1 MLARADTPT
10 ITSIETALLTLPLR
24 GSRHGG
30 GAGVEPISHLLVQV
44 KLNDGTIGSAE
55 TPLRLEQNGETA
67 EGAKVLLE
75 HYFSK
80 ELQGKRV
87 EPALKQLWQL
97 AAYNYSSKAALDIA
111 LHDAQARSQGQSLWD
126 VVNPALVVRQ
136 DCLVPVSY
144 QLEWGQTDTGL
155 EPIFAEVEQIIAQ
168 GVNRFKVLLRKDS
181 SKDIERLSL
190 LSQSFSEALF
200 YVDAQGNLMPDNAAH
215 KLEQLRD
222 IGVQH
227 VADPLPQQR
236 IKERALLK
244 SEAIVP
250 IVAAN
255 YCQTPELLQLESSF
269 DTFDILAINPCQTG
283 LGRSLAMMQYA
294 RDHQHGLLVESG
306 GTSGLGTLY
315 AVMLA
320 SRPEVTHPCELSYPL
335 KFSRDTIT
343 PSLHYE
349 DGFLDVAQLLEGLP
363 RVAPF

>member
-10 ITSIETALLTLPLR
+10 ITNIETALLTLPLR

-30 GAGVEPISHLLVQV
+30 SAGVEPITHLLVQV
-44 KLNDGTIGSAE
+44 KLNDGTIGSTE

-75 HYFSK
+75 HYFSE

-87 EPALKQLWQL
+87 EPALAQLWQL

-126 VVNPALVVRQ
+126 IVNPSLAVSKDRLI
-136 DCLVPVSY
+136 PVSY
-144 QLEWGQTDTGL
+144 QLEWGQADTGL

-168 GVNRFKVLLRKDS
+168 GVNRFKVLLGKDI

-190 LSQSFSEALF
+190 LSQSFSETHF
-200 YVDAQGNLMPDNAAH
+200 YVDAQGNLTPDKAV
-215 KLEQLRD
+215 KELEQLRD
-222 IGVQH
+222 IRVQY
-227 VADPLPQQR
+227 VADPLPQHL

-244 SEAIVP
+244 LEDIVP
-250 IVAAN
+250 IVVGS
-255 YCQTPELLQLESSF
+255 YCHTPELLELEHSF
-269 DTFDILAINPCQTG
+269 DSFDILAINPCQTG
-283 LGRSLAMMQYA
+283 LGRSLEMMRHA
-294 RDHQHGLLVESG
+294 RDNEHGILIESG

-320 SRPEVTHPCELSYPL
+320 SRPEVNYPCELSYPL

-349 DGFLDVAQLLEGLP
+349 DSFLDVAQLLETLP
-363 RVAPF
+363 RITPF